1 MGVTI
6 IKQTSINNTTWYAN
20 RPIKYIVIHY
30 TAGVY
35 SYKGVA
41 RNCASM
47 FSDANFEA
55 SADFIVDSEEIVQ
68 FNGDIANRYCWS
80 VGGSNLGTKG
90 GSFYGKCT
98 NANSISIEMCCDNS
112 SGKITW
118 ANDPRFTLNSNVV
131 NNTIKLV
138 KHLMSEYGIP
148 ASNVIRHYD
157 VTGKLCPGVIGWN
170 EDSGDVSKWQEFK
183 KKITG
188 STSSTTSE
196 TKETKETKTKGSLK
210 PPYIIRTQNT
220 LAIYNKPDLGGTI
233 IAKCPVGSYT
243 IVEEKTVKGK
253 KFGKLKAGGWVV
265 VTTCKKISLS
275 EAGVAVSKPTTK
287 PKKKTTDELA
297 KDIIAGK
304 YGSGEAR
311 FVKLAN
317 EGYTDAEVD
326 AAQKKVNALLS
337 GGTVKPYK
345 KTDRE
350 LAYAILRGEYG
361 CGDARFKKLESEG
374 YTEVEIN
381 AAQTL
386 VNELLK

>member
-6 IKQTSINNTTWYAN
+6 IKQTSINNTSWYAN
-20 RPIKYIVIHY
+20 RPLHYIVVHY

-47 FSDANFEA
+47 FGDPNFQA

-68 FNGDIANRYCWS
+68 FNGDIKNRYCWS

-90 GSFYGKCT
+90 GSCYGKCT
-98 NANSISIEMCCDNS
+98 NVNSISIEMCCDNS

-118 ANDPRFTLNSNVV
+118 ANDPRFTLNNAVV
-131 NNTIKLV
+131 NNTIQLV
-138 KHLMSEYGIP
+138 KHLMEEYGIP
-148 ASNVIRHYD
+148 ASRVIRHYD

-183 KKITG
+183 KKISG
-188 STSSTTSE
+188 ETTKPASE
-196 TKETKETKTKGSLK
+196 TKETNSGTSTASSFK
-210 PPYIIRTQNT
+210 PPYIVRTNNK
-220 LAIYNKPDLGGTI
+220 LAIFKTPSLTAERIGT
-233 IAKCPVGSYT
+233 CPEGSYT
-243 IVEEKTVKGK
+243 VVAEKMVKGK
-253 KFGKLKAGGWVV
+253 QFGELKAGGWIVI
-265 VTTCKKISLS
+265 TTCKKIRLQDV
-275 EAGVAVSKPTTK
+275 GVKIDIK
-287 PKKKTTDELA
+287 LKKKTTTELA
-297 KDIIAGK
+297 NDIIAGK

-311 FVKLAN
+311 FAKLAS
-317 EGYTDAEVD
+317 EGYTDKEVD
-326 AAQKKVNALLS
+326 AAQKKVNELLS
-337 GGTVKPYK
+337 GGTAKAKK
-345 KTDRE
+345 KTTKE
-350 LAYAILRGEYG
+350 IAYAILRGEYG

>member
-6 IKQTSINNTTWYAN
+6 IKQTSISNTTWYAN
-20 RPIKYIVIHY
+20 RPIKYIVVHY

-68 FNGDIANRYCWS
+68 YNADINNRYCWS
-80 VGGSNLGTKG
+80 VGGGYLGTKG

-118 ANDPRFTLNSNVV
+118 ANDPRFTLNKDVV
-131 NNTIKLV
+131 RNTVNLV
-138 KHLMSEYGIP
+138 KHLMEEYNIP
-148 ASNVIRHYD
+148 AERVIRHYD

-170 EDSGDVSKWQEFK
+170 EDSGDTSKWQEFK
-183 KKITG
+183 SKI
-188 STSSTTSE
+188 SAAKAPASE
-196 TKETKETKTKGSLK
+196 TKETKTSGKLT
-210 PPYIIRTQNT
+210 PPYIIRTNNI
-220 LAIYNKPDLGGTI
+220 LAIYKSPDLSSEI

-243 IVEEKTVKGK
+243 VVEEKTVKGK
-253 KFGKLKAGGWVV
+253 QFGRLKAGGWVI
-265 VTTCKKISLS
+265 VTTCTKLSKKDIGATVPQISGASVEKLSTEALAKKIIS
-275 EAGVAVSKPTTK
+275 GV
-287 PKKKTTDELA
+287 
-297 KDIIAGK
+297 

-311 FVKLAN
+311 FVRLAS

-326 AAQKKVNALLS
+326 AAQKKVNELLRVGS
-337 GGTVKPYK
+337 VAPKK
-345 KTDRE
+345 KTTKE

-361 CGDARFKKLESEG
+361 CGDARFKKLTAEG
-374 YTEVEIN
+374 YSDVEIN
-381 AAQTL
+381 AAQML
-386 VNELLK
+386 VNDLLK